1 LQGLRIEFGK
11 REHAKRTDISGKR
24 CSAMAVPRIPSR
36 VKELVYRFRRDR
48 KANVAVMFGI
58 AVIPVLGMVG
68 AATDYSLATQMKAKL
83 SSSADSAAVAWISH
97 FSAGWTQAMSMT
109 TTGYVNLSVSSTVTK
124 TGGTLNSSVQ
134 WSAQVLAP
142 WQAILPPKQRMH

>member
-1 LQGLRIEFGK
+1 
-11 REHAKRTDISGKR
+11 
-24 CSAMAVPRIPSR
+24 
-36 VKELVYRFRRDR
+36 
-48 KANVAVMFGI
+48 MFGI

-68 AATDYSLATQMKAKL
+68 AATDYSLATPMKAKL
-83 SSSADSAAVAWISH
+83 SSSADSAAVASISH

-134 WSAQVLAP
+134 
-142 WQAILPPKQRMH
+142 